1 MESFGINLGIEILIF
16 DIDLLLYT
24 LPLLSYTLIS
34 VYPFNLQGKTL
45 IVGDNLE
52 NSI

>member
-34 VYPFNLQGKTL
+34 VYPFNLQGK
-45 IVGDNLE
+45 NLKH
-52 NSI
+52 

>member
-24 LPLLSYTLIS
+24 LPLLSYI
-34 VYPFNLQGKTL
+34 
-45 IVGDNLE
+45 
-52 NSI
+52 